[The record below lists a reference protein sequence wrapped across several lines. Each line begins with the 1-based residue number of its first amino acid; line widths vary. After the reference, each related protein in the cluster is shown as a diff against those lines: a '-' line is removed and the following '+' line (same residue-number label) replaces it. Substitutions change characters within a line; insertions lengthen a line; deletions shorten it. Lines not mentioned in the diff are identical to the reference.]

1 MPSQRSSKR
10 SLPSQPDFV
19 DETYSR
25 LPQRQDV
32 DDDDLLEPAI
42 STTPSSSQVT
52 FIGGP
57 RHKSQGIDATWFGLT
72 IPPGVGLKKEWVKNE
87 WMNPIPKRMG
97 LTRRRYGKG
106 LVERNLLPEG
116 FRGRERGVAVSPG
129 RIYELFDTVFL
140 ALTAVV
146 FEYSWKL
153 GGGLKQRFLFYLLR
167 SLVVWRGSYYVS
179 ESQDLDAQT

>member
-10 SLPSQPDFV
+10 SLPSLPDRV
-19 DETYSR
+19 DETYSL

-32 DDDDLLEPAI
+32 DDDLLEPAI

-52 FIGGP
+52 FMGGP

-72 IPPGVGLKKEWVKNE
+72 IPPGVGLKQEWVKNE

-106 LVERNLLPEG
+106 LAERN
-116 FRGRERGVAVSPG
+116 FVA
-129 RIYELFDTVFL
+129 
-140 ALTAVV
+140 
-146 FEYSWKL
+146 
-153 GGGLKQRFLFYLLR
+153 
-167 SLVVWRGSYYVS
+167 
-179 ESQDLDAQT
+179 